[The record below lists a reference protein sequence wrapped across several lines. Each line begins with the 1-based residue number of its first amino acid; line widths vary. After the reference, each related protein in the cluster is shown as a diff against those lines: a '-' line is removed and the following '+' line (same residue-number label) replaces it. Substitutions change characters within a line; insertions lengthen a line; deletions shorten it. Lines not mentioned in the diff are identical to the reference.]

1 MLKERQNE
9 LAQSG
14 KEEWKEGGR
23 EGEEASGGHRGRMKG
38 RTRLGRKEG
47 IVTIINM
54 QQSIKEGAHSAHQGA
69 TITRTLLGPGGEY
82 AGGQRVLLIV
92 LQCVG

>member
-1 MLKERQNE
+1 MNSPKVGRKD
-9 LAQSG
+9 G
-14 KEEWKEGGR
+14 RKEGGR
-23 EGEEASGGHRGRMKG
+23 GEEASGGHRGRMKG

-69 TITRTLLGPGGEY
+69 TITRTLLGPGGEC
-82 AGGQRVLLIV
+82 GGVQRVLLIV